1 MGKAGRRKASNVVID
16 NHMDDVGSASLS
28 GSSENCSDAEASG
41 SDHGEGPSPVFDDSA
56 KGEAV
61 SRKGVKRKAPSS
73 EPGALLPQGSGSQN
87 VRVPVSVPAGKES
100 IKVE

>member
-61 SRKGVKRKAPSS
+61 SRKGVKRNS